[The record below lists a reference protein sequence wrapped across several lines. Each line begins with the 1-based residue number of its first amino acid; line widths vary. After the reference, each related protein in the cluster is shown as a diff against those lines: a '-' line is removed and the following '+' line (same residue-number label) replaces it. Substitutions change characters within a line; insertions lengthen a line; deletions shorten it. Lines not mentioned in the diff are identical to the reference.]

1 MIGRI
6 KGRLVDKSPP
16 IILVDCQGVGY
27 ELEVPMTTFYELPDI
42 GNEVTLLTHFVV
54 RDDAQLLFGFASQK
68 ERKIFKQLIKVNG
81 IGAKVALSILSG
93 ISLNE
98 LMKAINQSESDSLV
112 KIPGIGKKTADRL
125 VLELKDKFKDIP
137 ADGSTGSIPSQV
149 DDIQNALLGL
159 GYSLKDSVTVIRELP
174 DEISVND
181 GIRQA
186 LKMLSKNL

>member
-6 KGRLVDKSPP
+6 KGNLIDKSPP

-42 GNEVTLLTHFVV
+42 GNEVMLLTHFVV
-54 RDDAQLLFGFASQK
+54 REDAQLLFGFASHQ
-68 ERKIFKQLIKVNG
+68 ERKIFRQLIKVNG

-98 LMKAINQSESDSLV
+98 LMRAINQSESDLLV

-125 VLELKDKFKDIP
+125 VLELKDKFKDMP
-137 ADGSTGSIPSQV
+137 AYGSTNSNPSQL
-149 DDIQNALLGL
+149 DDIQNALIGL
-159 GYSLKDSVTVIRELP
+159 GYSLKDTGNVLRELP

>member
-6 KGRLVDKSPP
+6 KGRLIDKSPP

-54 RDDAQLLFGFASQK
+54 REDAQLLFGFASHQ

-98 LMKAINQSESDSLV
+98 LMRAINQSESDLLV

-137 ADGSTGSIPSQV
+137 ADGSTDSIPSQV

>member
-6 KGRLVDKSPP
+6 KGMLIDKSPP
-16 IILVDCQGVGY
+16 IILVDCHGVGY
-27 ELEVPMTTFYELPDI
+27 ELEVPMTTFYELPNI
-42 GNEVTLLTHFVV
+42 GNEVILLTHFIV
-54 RDDAQLLFGFASQK
+54 REDAQLLFGFASAQ

-81 IGAKVALSILSG
+81 VGAKVALSILSG
-93 ISLNE
+93 ITLNE
-98 LMKAINQSESDSLV
+98 LMIAINQSESDLLV

-137 ADGSTGSIPSQV
+137 VDGSPDSIPSQV

-159 GYSLKDSVTVIRELP
+159 GYSLKDAVTVVRELP

-186 LKMLSKNL
+186 LKMLSKNF

>member
-6 KGRLVDKSPP
+6 KGRLIDKSPP

-54 RDDAQLLFGFASQK
+54 REDAQLLFGFASHQ

-98 LMKAINQSESDSLV
+98 LMRAINQSESDLLV

-137 ADGSTGSIPSQV
+137 ADGSTDSIPSQV

-159 GYSLKDSVTVIRELP
+159 GYSLKDAATVVRELP
-174 DEISVND
+174 DDISVND

-186 LKMLSKNL
+186 LKMLSKNF

>member
-1 MIGRI
+1 M
-6 KGRLVDKSPP
+6 
-16 IILVDCQGVGY
+16 
-27 ELEVPMTTFYELPDI
+27 
-42 GNEVTLLTHFVV
+42 
-54 RDDAQLLFGFASQK
+54 LFGFASHQ

-98 LMKAINQSESDSLV
+98 LMRAINQSESDLLV

-137 ADGSTGSIPSQV
+137 ADGSTDSIPSQV

-186 LKMLSKNL
+186 LKML

>member
-6 KGRLVDKSPP
+6 KGRLIDKSPP

-27 ELEVPMTTFYELPDI
+27 ELEVTMTTFYELPDI
-42 GNEVTLLTHFVV
+42 GNDVTLLTHFVV
-54 RDDAQLLFGFASQK
+54 REDAQLLFGFASHQ

-98 LMKAINQSESDSLV
+98 LMRAINQSESDLLV

-137 ADGSTGSIPSQV
+137 ADGSTDSIPSQV

-159 GYSLKDSVTVIRELP
+159 GYSLKDAVTVIRDLP

>member
-6 KGRLVDKSPP
+6 KGRLIDKSPP

-42 GNEVTLLTHFVV
+42 GNDVTLLTHFVV
-54 RDDAQLLFGFASQK
+54 REDAQLLFGFASHQ

-98 LMKAINQSESDSLV
+98 LMRAINQSESDLLV

-137 ADGSTGSIPSQV
+137 ADGSTDSIPSQV

-159 GYSLKDSVTVIRELP
+159 GYSLNDSVTVIRELP

>member
-6 KGRLVDKSPP
+6 KGKLLDKSPP

-27 ELEVPMTTFYELPDI
+27 ELEVPMTTFYELPEI
-42 GNEVTLLTHFVV
+42 GNDVTLLTHFIV
-54 RDDAQLLFGFASQK
+54 REDAQLLFGFGSEQ

-81 IGAKVALSILSG
+81 IGPKVALSILSG

-98 LMKAINQSESDSLV
+98 LMKAINHSESDLLL

-137 ADGSTGSIPSQV
+137 SSSSTSEMPSQL
-149 DDIQNALLGL
+149 DDIQNALIGL
-159 GYSLKDSVTVIRELP
+159 GYSQKDATTIVRELP

>member
-6 KGRLVDKSPP
+6 QGLLLEKTPP
-16 IILVDCQGVGY
+16 MILLDCHGVGY
-27 ELEVPMTTFYELPDI
+27 EVEVSMPTFYDLPEI
-42 GNEVTLLTHFVV
+42 GSEVTLLTHFIV
-54 RDDAQLLFGFASQK
+54 REDAQLLFGFASHQ

-98 LMKAINQSESDSLV
+98 LMRAINQSESDLLV

-137 ADGSTGSIPSQV
+137 AGGSTDSIPSQV